1 MPIVGYKFY
10 GRNIRP
16 YLEEPDKKSRTIL
29 GMTLF
34 SLVIFGAFAIRPSLA
49 TISRLRQEVKEA
61 RAAEEIL
68 NQKINNLSQAQ
79 VNYQLAR
86 GDLDLIDQALP
97 PEPAVP
103 AVLETL
109 ALAAGRNNVTLNKTD
124 FVKIAAGDWAPTLT
138 FTVAAA
144 GAFPDARGFIHELEN
159 GVRQTDIHRV
169 KMNLGGEKS
178 AGLVSEIECTN
189 YFWEEEKNE

>member
-61 RAAEEIL
+61 RAAEKIL

-86 GDLDLIDQALP
+86 GDLNLIDQALP

-103 AVLETL
+103 AILEKL

-124 FVKIAAGDWAPTLT
+124 FVKIAAGDLAQTLT

-144 GAFPDARGFIHELEN
+144 GAFPDARGFIRELEN
-159 GVRQTDIHRV
+159 GVRQTDIHRI
-169 KMNLGGEKS
+169 KMNLGGEKT
-178 AGLVSEIECTN
+178 AGLVTEIECVN
-189 YFWEEEKNE
+189 YFREEEKNE